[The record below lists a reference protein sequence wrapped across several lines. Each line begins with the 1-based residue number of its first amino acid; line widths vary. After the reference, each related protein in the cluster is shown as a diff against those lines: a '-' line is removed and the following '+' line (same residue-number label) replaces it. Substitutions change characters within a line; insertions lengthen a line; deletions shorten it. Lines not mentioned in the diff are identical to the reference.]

1 MSEERKLK
9 VGDKIYRVGITSYRP
24 IEGIDEIIRVTKTQ
38 AITKKGDKYK
48 LEVDS
53 FWGLQKIPKYSGS
66 KFYSYELETEELKQ
80 RFQIQKFK
88 KEIEDKLNTVN
99 LLLGKLEYKEIFL
112 LEDINSKLSGILNN
126 INCIPKD
133 LKK

>member
-9 VGDKIYRVGITSYRP
+9 VGDKIYRVGNTSYRS

-53 FWGLQKIPKYSGS
+53 FWGLQEIPKYSGS
-66 KFYSYELETEELKQ
+66 RYYSYELETEELKQ
-80 RFQIQKFK
+80 RFETQKLKKQIAS
-88 KEIEDKLNTVN
+88 KLHTANF
-99 LLLGKLEYKEIFL
+99 LLGKLEYKEIFL
-112 LEDINSKLSGILNN
+112 LEDINSKLSIILNDINN
-126 INCIPKD
+126 IPNECEE
-133 LKK
+133 